1 MAQTYRPGIRGPRA
15 GQCGACWAPSVP
27 GSVARDPP
35 AMARRP
41 RIWARVSRPGGRDP
55 LGFIGAPGPIEAN
68 PRRAIR

>member
-1 MAQTYRPGIRGPRA
+1 MAQTYRRAIRGPRTA
-15 GQCGACWAPSVP
+15 QHCPSWAPSVP

-55 LGFIGAPGPIEAN
+55 LGFIGAPGPIEAF